1 MRKLTLC
8 VIALLASASPALAQ
22 MGGGGGGGMSGMQM
36 GGAPDSAP
44 ADDTEH
50 AKEIGSSDRG
60 TDMKPLG
67 QDQFDKAV
75 TAMFA
80 AADTNRDGLVTL
92 AELEAIVQARR
103 DQIIRDRFKE
113 IDTNHDGRIDAD
125 EFTVWQNSMGAAASS
140 ACAGTVGATE
150 LVPET
155 LGPPLGRSDRDMML
169 GVAIEPLS
177 ANVITAANIH
187 YRPGIT
193 LADLL
198 AYEDAHFHALDTNK
212 DGFLEQQELNVA
224 GRPRGGP
231 GGIGGAAG
239 GGMGGHHGGMG
250 GGRGGMGGGGM
261 GGGGGDMGGPPG
273 GL

>member
-1 MRKLTLC
+1 
-8 VIALLASASPALAQ
+8 
-22 MGGGGGGGMSGMQM
+22 MGGGGGMGGMQM
-36 GGAPDSAP
+36 GGAPEAEQP
-44 ADDTEH
+44 DDTEH

-60 TDMKPLG
+60 TDVKPLA

-75 TAMFA
+75 TAMFN
-80 AADTNRDGLVTL
+80 AADTNRDGMVTL

-103 DQIIRDRFKE
+103 DQIIRDRFKD
-113 IDTNHDGRIDAD
+113 IDTNHDGRIDAE
-125 EFTVWQNSMGAAASS
+125 EFTVWQNGMGAAAASQ
-140 ACAGTVGATE
+140 CAGTVGAAE

-155 LGPPLGRSDRDMML
+155 LGPPLGRSDKDIML

-224 GRPRGGP
+224 GRPHGAPGGAGGP
-231 GGIGGAAG
+231 PA
-239 GGMGGHHGGMG
+239 GGMGGHHGGH
-250 GGRGGMGGGGM
+250 GGMGGGGM
-261 GGGGGDMGGPPG
+261 GGVGGGGGMGGGDGGF
-273 GL
+273 